1 MFLIEN
7 SIEVKKK
14 IHNKRVSGLGMDNR
28 DVFYKFK
35 EKAPGAVLLY
45 KLRLLHMPLV
55 NYMK

>member
-1 MFLIEN
+1 
-7 SIEVKKK
+7 
-14 IHNKRVSGLGMDNR
+14 MDNR

-45 KLRLLHMPLV
+45 KLRLLHMPFV